1 MLKGKGVSFSGIR
14 RCIQTKT
21 LLKPDNKG
29 HFNTGMESNRTIAAT
44 NIQKVVR
51 GNVDRDM
58 IRKTNRAATN
68 IQKVVRGNVDRDNIS
83 MIRKTNVVRDYLAK
97 EFNTNMF
104 NLSKNLFALAKIY
117 QQLGDRNK
125 FLDCLFDIQQY
136 LRFSIDSF
144 SNSDVPTASTSMSA
158 VPIVSSSISL
168 DFLKLVDTYLDMDE
182 RSSAVYLLNNL
193 ASFRRNDRGINFLLE
208 FKNKLEDVS
217 EEDIYFDAKIH
228 TIKSQVHFDKNNK
241 VTSLVSEEYE
251 KYLERHP
258 AVNLKFAEVYCKL
271 EKPLIAKCI
280 LFLLK
285 DHPDD
290 TVRADVVNFC
300 VQFYSADPSFF
311 KEILEEKKD
320 FLLDSTPMYE
330 MVISPINNIITV
342 LSDCLKSGNAVA
354 VRTLLCFVEPLSR
367 MLVDLNRCYRL
378 DMYFTGSMKMRLERG
393 LKNVIGV
400 YPSDKQLTQS
410 CKIAIK
416 DQLRSQLLILR
427 DLANIPGDYSALS
440 FLSIPDDLADRIN
453 KKENIMLNWN
463 PDSKIIESLDD
474 TINTIELDPY
484 SCLRHSLVAAT
495 GVIDDFI
502 FDEYLFSDSDTLIA
516 FIKSC
521 AQKRFFSDRQ
531 RAILH
536 EIYKI
541 SIEENKS
548 ETDFQLIETVKDC
561 NVNMELAKIFSK
573 IRGKDYVLRLF
584 ENIRSGIEI
593 KSKSYGVL
601 DNLYLLYQLADTY
614 LDCGEPKE
622 ARKMIDK
629 AESIESRLDYPDFK
643 GFYEKKALVYL
654 KIGQIQKA
662 TDCLNYL
669 KNSANGNIN
678 SKVLEILNAFL
689 EGA

>member
-1 MLKGKGVSFSGIR
+1 MWKGKVSLSEIR
-14 RCIQTKT
+14 RCVQTKT
-21 LLKPDNKG
+21 LLKPDNKR

-104 NLSKNLFALAKIY
+104 NLSKNLFALANIY

-125 FLDCLFDIQQY
+125 VLDCLFDIQQY

-144 SNSDVPTASTSMSA
+144 SNSDVLTASTSMSA

-168 DFLKLVDTYLDMDE
+168 DLLKLVDTYLDMDD

-228 TIKSQVHFDKNNK
+228 TIKSQLHFDKNNK
-241 VTSLVSEEYE
+241 ETSLVSEEYE

-290 TVRADVVNFC
+290 AVRADVVNFC

-311 KEILEEKKD
+311 KKILEEKKQ
-320 FLLDSTPMYE
+320 FLLDSTIRYE
-330 MVISPINNIITV
+330 KVISPINNIITV
-342 LSDCLKSGNAVA
+342 LSDCLESGNAVG

-378 DMYFTGSMKMRLERG
+378 DMYFTGSMKMRLEKG

-400 YPSDKQLTQS
+400 YPSDKRLTQS

-427 DLANIPGDYSALS
+427 YLAKISDGYSELS

-453 KKENIMLNWN
+453 KKNIMLNWN
-463 PDSKIIESLDD
+463 PDSKIRNSLHD

-541 SIEENKS
+541 SIGENKS

-573 IRGKDYVLRLF
+573 IRGKDYGLRLF
-584 ENIRSGIEI
+584 ENIRSGIEK

-622 ARKMIDK
+622 ARKIIDK
-629 AESIESRLDYPDFK
+629 AESIESRLYHPDFK

-654 KIGQIQKA
+654 KVGQIQKA

-678 SKVLEILNAFL
+678 GKVLEILNAFL